1 MENQIIGLVI
11 KDNEKQELRKICL
24 KYGLPILYEEAPF
37 EDDLPHYLWAFNEDG
52 IALIGTYIIQRLPLV
67 LHGLKEFED
76 YLANR

>member
-24 KYGLPILYEEAPF
+24 KYGLPILYEEVF
-37 EDDLPHYLWAFNEDG
+37 EDGLPHYLWAFNKNG